1 MYAWIFIHFLNCIA
15 SFAMHG
21 RMNAKFKLLSNP
33 PVYTPIQDNLP
44 PYSPQPQLDTGSKRA
59 D

>member
-1 MYAWIFIHFLNCIA
+1 
-15 SFAMHG
+15 MHG